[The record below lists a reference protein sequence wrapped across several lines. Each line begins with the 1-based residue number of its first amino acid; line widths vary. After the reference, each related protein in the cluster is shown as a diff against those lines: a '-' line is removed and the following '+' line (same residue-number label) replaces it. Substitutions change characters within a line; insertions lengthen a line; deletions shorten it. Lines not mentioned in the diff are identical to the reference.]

1 MNWGTKL
8 TVGMILFMGF
18 IVTLVTLMI
27 KPHKTDSLI
36 DNDYYEKGQTF
47 DLDYNASRDAV
58 QDQMIPVVRAE
69 DKGVSIVFVRPV
81 SYEIQFRNL
90 ANSSFDR
97 TFKSESALKE
107 IFIPANELKS
117 GSWLL
122 RIQYKADHKDYLYQN
137 KVLLP

>member
-18 IVTLVTLMI
+18 IVTLVILMI

-36 DNDYYEKGQTF
+36 DNNYYEKGQTF
-47 DLDYNASRDAV
+47 DLDYNASRDAIE
-58 QDQMIPVVRAE
+58 DQMVPVIHT
-69 DKGVSIVFVRPV
+69 DSSGVSIVFPRAV
-81 SYEIQFRNL
+81 SYEILLRNL
-90 ANSSFDR
+90 ANSSLDKG
-97 TFKSESALKE
+97 FKSDSAQTMVLIPGNQLKT
-107 IFIPANELKS
+107 